1 MKVLETDASVD
12 RLPEVLKFVDSTLE
26 ENGCPFK
33 ERTQVEV
40 AVEELYVNICL
51 YAYRENPEK
60 KMACMELTIDDNP
73 RGMILSFIDC
83 GTPFNPLLRED
94 PDVKLSAEKRNIG
107 GLGIY
112 IVKKTMDDVNY
123 KFEDGKNILTIRKNF

>member
-12 RLPEVLKFVDSTLE
+12 RLPEVLEFVNSALE
-26 ENGCPFK
+26 ENGCSMK
-33 ERTQVEV
+33 VQTQVEV

-51 YAYRENPEK
+51 YAYRTSPNK
-60 KMACMELTIDDNP
+60 KMARLELTIDDNP

-83 GTPFNPLLRED
+83 GSPFDPLLRKD
-94 PDVKLSAEKRNIG
+94 PDIKLPAEERQIG

-112 IVKKTMDDVNY
+112 IVKKTMDDVSY
-123 KFEDGKNILTIRKNF
+123 RYEDGKNILTIRKNF

>member
-83 GTPFNPLLRED
+83 GTPFNPLKRED
-94 PDVKLSAEKRNIG
+94 PDVKLSAEKREIG